1 VIFSFTAAWHGHTE
15 ESRLLAL
22 DIALALDATYDK
34 RETAAADMGL
44 HPADLSR
51 QLAGRDP
58 LNMWRLTSL
67 TPDFWIALL
76 AARSRRL
83 GAALITPEQLQLLKG
98 AAVMGPRKMARMLLS
113 TAHNERRVG

>member
-1 VIFSFTAAWHGHTE
+1 MIFSFTAAWQAHTD

-22 DIALALDATYDK
+22 DIASAIDATYDK
-34 RETAAADMGL
+34 REVAATDMGL

-67 TPDFWIALL
+67 TPDFWLVLL
-76 AARSRRL
+76 TKRSNRL
-83 GAALITPEQLQLLKG
+83 GAELITPRQMDLLR
-98 AAVMGPRKMARMLLS
+98 AAAAIGSKHMAKILPARQE
-113 TAHNERRVG
+113 ERRRA